1 MNEPYVSSYDEQF
14 MEAFDR
20 GVQQLPE
27 DRIKVVKDIVDKI
40 HEEVITQLHYYIE
53 DDLKKNVDAQIR
65 DHASKVASSMLANAL
80 AGDDQEI
87 RKLFGFSDWY
97 MKYAGVNRDLP
108 TQWALIDALIARRP
122 DIFVDERI
130 KQREREIAAL
140 TERVGRL
147 EAANLRLREYY
158 GEAQP

>member
-14 MEAFDR
+14 MQAFDR
-20 GVQQLPE
+20 GIQQLPE
-27 DRIKVVKDIVDKI
+27 SRTKVVKDIVDKI

-80 AGDDQEI
+80 AGDSQQL
-87 RKLFGFSDWY
+87 RTLFGFNDWY

-108 TQWALIDALIARRP
+108 TQWALIDALVARRP

-130 KQREREIAAL
+130 KQREREVVVL
-140 TERVGRL
+140 TERVQRL
-147 EAANLRLREYY
+147 EADNLRLREYY
-158 GEAQP
+158 KETRS